1 MEGKGRAEGDTGGGC
16 GVADAPTLWSLGAM
30 STPTFAIQASKWFD
44 LVLRAHEKE
53 NVMSLEALAPGAAGS
68 RFQAFRFAR

>member
-1 MEGKGRAEGDTGGGC
+1 MEGKGRAEGGRVWG
-16 GVADAPTLWSLGAM
+16 ADAPTLWSPGAM

-53 NVMSLEALAPGAAGS
+53 NVTSLEAPAPGAAG
-68 RFQAFRFAR
+68 RCFQALGFAQEP